1 MTGLSRVV
9 FGTVLLVALALSGGV
24 RAGIVND
31 RGGGGDLE
39 LARALVVARED
50 AAQAGLRFR
59 KLSFHPCLAQDAG
72 IPAGIPIS
80 GRARSSWGGPS
91 GFLWSVA
98 LVAPT
103 PAAARRLYRQV
114 NIEVPPC
121 LVRFWQEDYA
131 SGAVVTL
138 RAAPGGERLGDAARN
153 WEIITRGGETET
165 PVLHVVTV
173 RAGSAVAYY
182 LYSSSPP
189 NKGIA
194 DAIRRTVH
202 RA

>member
-9 FGTVLLVALALSGGV
+9 SGTVLVVALALSGGV
-24 RAGIVND
+24 RAAIVND
-31 RGGGGDLE
+31 RGGDLE

-50 AAQAGLRFR
+50 AARAGLRFR
-59 KLSFHPCLAQDAG
+59 KLSFHPCLAQDA
-72 IPAGIPIS
+72 AIPIS

-173 RAGSAVAYY
+173 RVGRAVAYY
-182 LYSSSPP
+182 LYSSPP
-189 NKGIA
+189 GKGIA

>member
-1 MTGLSRVV
+1 VTGLSRLA
-9 FGTVLLVALALSGGV
+9 FGTVLLVAVALSGGV
-24 RAGIVND
+24 RAAIVND
-31 RGGGGDLE
+31 KGGGDVR
-39 LARALVVARED
+39 AAQALVVARED
-50 AAQAGLRFR
+50 AARAGLRFR

-72 IPAGIPIS
+72 IPAGIPIR

-103 PAAARRLYRQV
+103 PAAARTLYRQV

-121 LVRFWQEDYA
+121 LVRFWQEDYVP
-131 SGAVVTL
+131 GAVVTL
-138 RAAPGGERLGDAARN
+138 RAAPGGERLGDASRN
-153 WEIITRGGETET
+153 WEIITRGGETEM

-173 RAGSAVAYY
+173 RIGRAVAYY
-182 LYSSSPP
+182 LYSSPP
-189 NKGIA
+189 GKGIA
-194 DAIRRTVH
+194 YAIRRTVN